1 MQKRIMR
8 LIAGAMIGW
17 MLMASGELSGAVA
30 MPESAKWANVET
42 VQENQPATIEDAIDL
57 ESAAATIAD
66 AVNPE
71 SAAAALD
78 SASDSEKQAANTN
91 AAQSDSAA
99 DAVTPSNADVIT
111 LLGDD
116 SACDYA
122 FTPATNGV
130 FAGYLF
136 SAGAL
141 QIHHSELYQDG
152 RLIAYRTGGTKLF
165 SVRLSAGT
173 EYVLKIYGT
182 GSGRIEIARDA
193 LSRCYDQP
201 LEMDE
206 GGEYKKAIARAGD
219 VHWYTVRAA
228 SDGDKLISVLPGEEG
243 VRLSAWLV
251 SDSGEILAESDDLEM
266 GACFLSAFFAAGT
279 RYSIRVFA
287 REGETGKYTL
297 RIQSGADAPKAD
309 SIELSS
315 AKVTIRGRARTSVTA
330 RAFPNGS
337 SGLAAFASV
346 DPQIAAIRKDGVIEG
361 RKPGTTRVIA
371 YAYGGAQTEIEVEVL
386 AVPVESISISA
397 AKESVEVGETLSL
410 SVSIQPENATDRRIT
425 FMSSD
430 ESVLTVD
437 DLGKV
442 AAVGEGNAHIVAI
455 SADGNHTS
463 MLNLSVQPAAKR
475 YRALL
480 IGEQNYASTVETVRV
495 GSVRSVESMEALLKT
510 ARFAGAECE
519 TQVLMDQPRDRVV
532 AGIRSMFKNAQPQ
545 DVSIVYITC
554 HGFYRAGMT
563 FFVMAD
569 GSVLSASDLEKELR
583 AIPGE
588 IILLADCCGSGGLL
602 GAASDQEK
610 MIDGVTSVFQGA
622 IGKTSLGTS
631 KYHVLASAL
640 LDQDSHRISFSG
652 ADEDDMATVFA
663 RAVCDALGWSMDRSA
678 QSAMNA
684 DSDYDGEVT
693 FDELYRYVSRR
704 IKWYLSLAGEYAQN
718 AVAGAEGDEFV
729 VFARTDAE

>member
-1 MQKRIMR
+1 M
-8 LIAGAMIGW
+8 
-17 MLMASGELSGAVA
+17 
-30 MPESAKWANVET
+30 
-42 VQENQPATIEDAIDL
+42 
-57 ESAAATIAD
+57 
-66 AVNPE
+66 
-71 SAAAALD
+71 
-78 SASDSEKQAANTN
+78 
-91 AAQSDSAA
+91 
-99 DAVTPSNADVIT
+99 
-111 LLGDD
+111 
-116 SACDYA
+116 
-122 FTPATNGV
+122 
-130 FAGYLF
+130 
-136 SAGAL
+136 
-141 QIHHSELYQDG
+141 
-152 RLIAYRTGGTKLF
+152 
-165 SVRLSAGT
+165 
-173 EYVLKIYGT
+173 
-182 GSGRIEIARDA
+182 
-193 LSRCYDQP
+193 
-201 LEMDE
+201 
-206 GGEYKKAIARAGD
+206 
-219 VHWYTVRAA
+219 
-228 SDGDKLISVLPGEEG
+228 
-243 VRLSAWLV
+243 
-251 SDSGEILAESDDLEM
+251 
-266 GACFLSAFFAAGT
+266 
-279 RYSIRVFA
+279 
-287 REGETGKYTL
+287 
-297 RIQSGADAPKAD
+297 
-309 SIELSS
+309 
-315 AKVTIRGRARTSVTA
+315 
-330 RAFPNGS
+330 
-337 SGLAAFASV
+337 
-346 DPQIAAIRKDGVIEG
+346 
-361 RKPGTTRVIA
+361 IA

-652 ADEDDMATVFA
+652 ADENDMATVFA

>member
-1 MQKRIMR
+1 M
-8 LIAGAMIGW
+8 
-17 MLMASGELSGAVA
+17 
-30 MPESAKWANVET
+30 
-42 VQENQPATIEDAIDL
+42 
-57 ESAAATIAD
+57 
-66 AVNPE
+66 
-71 SAAAALD
+71 
-78 SASDSEKQAANTN
+78 
-91 AAQSDSAA
+91 
-99 DAVTPSNADVIT
+99 
-111 LLGDD
+111 
-116 SACDYA
+116 
-122 FTPATNGV
+122 

-287 REGETGKYTL
+287 REERNR
-297 RIQSGADAPKAD
+297 RIRALPHSERRGRAEGGFHRAFQREGS
-309 SIELSS
+309 
-315 AKVTIRGRARTSVTA
+315 TIRGRARTSVTA
-330 RAFPNGS
+330 HAFPNGS

>member
-30 MPESAKWANVET
+30 MPGSAKWANVET
-42 VQENQPATIEDAIDL
+42 VQENQSATIDL

-66 AVNPE
+66 ASNPE

-78 SASDSEKQAANTN
+78 GASNSEKQAANTN

-99 DAVTPSNADVIT
+99 DAITPSNADAIT

-206 GGEYKKAIARAGD
+206 GGEYKKAIARA
-219 VHWYTVRAA
+219 A
-228 SDGDKLISVLPGEEG
+228 SDGDKLISVLPSEEG

-297 RIQSGADAPKAD
+297 RIQSGAGAPKAD

-330 RAFPNGS
+330 HAFPNGS

-495 GSVRSVESMEALLKT
+495 GSARSVESMEALLKT

-622 IGKTSLGTS
+622 IGNTSLGTS

-652 ADEDDMATVFA
+652 ADEDGMATVFA

>member
-8 LIAGAMIGW
+8 LIAGTMIGW

-42 VQENQPATIEDAIDL
+42 VQENQPAAIADAIDL
-57 ESAAATIAD
+57 ESAAA
-66 AVNPE
+66 
-71 SAAAALD
+71 ALD
-78 SASDSEKQAANTN
+78 STSNSEKQAANTN

-99 DAVTPSNADVIT
+99 DAFAPSNADVIT

-206 GGEYKKAIARAGD
+206 GGEYEKAIARAGD

-228 SDGDKLISVLPGEEG
+228 SDGDKLISVLPSEEG

-279 RYSIRVFA
+279 RYSVRVFA
-287 REGETGKYTL
+287 REGETGKYAL

-437 DLGKV
+437 DLGMV

-495 GSVRSVESMEALLKT
+495 GSARSVESMEALLKT

-532 AGIRSMFKNAQPQ
+532 AGIRSTFKNAQPQ

-554 HGFYRAGMT
+554 HGFYRSGMT

-569 GSVLSASDLEKELR
+569 GSVLAASDLEAELR
-583 AIPGE
+583 RIPGE
-588 IILLADCCGSGGLL
+588 ILVLADCCGSGGLMG
-602 GAASDQEK
+602 GAAELTE
-610 MIDGVTSVFQGA
+610 GVTGA
-622 IGKTSLGTS
+622 FRGAVGSAVVRGSRIR
-631 KYHVLASAL
+631 VIASAG
-640 LDQDSHRISFSG
+640 LDQDSYRISFS
-652 ADEDDMATVFA
+652 DESGMATVFA
-663 RAVCDALGWSMDRSA
+663 RALCDAAGWSIDRGAPGS
-678 QSAMNA
+678 MGA
-684 DSDYDGEVT
+684 DTDYDGAIT
-693 FDELYRYVSRR
+693 FEELCRYTARR
-704 IKWYLSLAGEYAQN
+704 VQWYLQLAGGYEQD
-718 AVAGAEGDEFV
+718 VRFSPEGDDLELF
-729 VFARTDAE
+729 FRE